1 MENKLIQKAELIAKE
16 THDLM
21 DSIAA
26 YETARRQSG
35 GYKPRQGDGSEW
47 KTDGYGVSHLV
58 KEGLPQGATATAI
71 ERKIILLRDR
81 LNELRKLVC
90 R

>member
-26 YETARRQSG
+26 YDTARRQSG

-47 KTDGYGVSHLV
+47 KTDGYGISHLV
-58 KEGLPQGATATAI
+58 KEGLQQGATATAI
-71 ERKIILLRDR
+71 QRKIITIRDH
-81 LNELRKLVC
+81 LNELRKMV
-90 R
+90 

>member
-26 YETARRQSG
+26 YDTARRQSG

-47 KTDGYGVSHLV
+47 KTDGYGISHLV
-58 KEGLPQGATATAI
+58 KKGLQQGATATAI
-71 ERKIILLRDR
+71 QRKIITIRDH
-81 LNELRKLVC
+81 LNELRKMV
-90 R
+90 

>member
-1 MENKLIQKAELIAKE
+1 MELIQKAELIAKE

-26 YETARRQSG
+26 YDTARRQSG

-47 KTDGYGVSHLV
+47 KTDGYGISHLV
-58 KEGLPQGATATAI
+58 KEGLRQGATATAI
-71 ERKIILLRDR
+71 QRKIITIRDH
-81 LNELRKLVC
+81 LNELRKMV
-90 R
+90 